1 MTDPK
6 TPSPRE
12 SVRIRRIVPPV
23 TDGTLEY
30 YTASPIKSGSDRQIS
45 VLEQMYGYYSP

>member
-6 TPSPRE
+6 TPRPGE
-12 SVRIRRIVPPV
+12 PVRIRRIVAPV

-30 YTASPIKSGSDRQIS
+30 YTASPIKPGNDRQIS